1 VRAIGAQDYKL
12 AQRPHNDAPKAPEM
26 AAGVASC
33 SFSLWHFFLWDCSGR
48 TSEEQFY
55 ESGVVI
61 QPTKDPSPNT
71 KRSKQLT
78 RVKTLPKVVVVEI
91 RRFHQLLGKLAS
103 GQSSWCDD
111 DFSPIVPCQF

>member
-1 VRAIGAQDYKL
+1 
-12 AQRPHNDAPKAPEM
+12 M

-33 SFSLWHFFLWDCSGR
+33 RFSLWHFFLWDCSGR

-111 DFSPIVPCQF
+111 DFSL